1 MPDGEKSEEPGTI
14 TFAVSGRPLVSILI
28 PSRNQ
33 AALLESCLRSL
44 RKNLGESVS
53 YEIII
58 VLNAATDEVKS
69 FAPSLKFTNP
79 NGVCWPKAAAI
90 STA

>member
-33 AALLESCLRSL
+33 AALLESCLRRVRRGVALTPKQTAVLARMSHWYSFTL
-44 RKNLGESVS
+44 LSVILTTPCLS
-53 YEIII
+53 
-58 VLNAATDEVKS
+58 VVAWMFLN
-69 FAPSLKFTNP
+69 
-79 NGVCWPKAAAI
+79 W
-90 STA
+90 